1 VQPGTAGTV
10 LLIEE
15 EAPLRHVIAQ
25 VLRKLGFHVYEAP
38 DGRFGLDVFQVY
50 QSKIDAILLDLN
62 LRRLP
67 GREVLRELQLIRPGV
82 RVILTSTS
90 SQESTWTELGDERP
104 WAFLQKPYPF
114 SRLVDLFRQACKP

>member
-15 EAPLRHVIAQ
+15 EASLRHVIAE

-38 DGRFGLDVFQVY
+38 DGRFGLDLFQVHE
-50 QSKIDAILLDLN
+50 SKIDVILLDLN
-62 LRRLP
+62 LSRLP

-82 RVILTSTS
+82 RVILTSS
-90 SQESTWTELGDERP
+90 REGASTELGDERP
-104 WAFLQKPYPF
+104 WAFLQKPYPL
-114 SRLVDLFRQACKP
+114 STLVDLLRQACKP